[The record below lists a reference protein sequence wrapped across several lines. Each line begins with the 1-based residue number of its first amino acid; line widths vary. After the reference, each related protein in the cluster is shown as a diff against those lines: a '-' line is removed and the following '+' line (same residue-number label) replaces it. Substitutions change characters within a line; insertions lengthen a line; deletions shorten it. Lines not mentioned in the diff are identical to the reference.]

1 MKKNRVRGSQWSDE
15 IIKSPKKK
23 EFIHLSSVFYL
34 FFVVLQVTD
43 LHFLCR
49 YISSMDYYEEELRST
64 L

>member
-34 FFVVLQVTD
+34 FFVVSQVTD
-43 LHFLCR
+43 
-49 YISSMDYYEEELRST
+49 SSMDDYEEELRST